1 MSHRFLDSRGALRGM
16 IAVALLATVP
26 VAGQS
31 PHSDAKTTAA
41 AKAWTPPRTADGQPD
56 LQGIWTNTTLTPFE
70 RSKELAGKE
79 FFTEQEAS
87 EYQKGVLE
95 GTIKN
100 HTYETPEAG
109 KVGAY
114 DNEVWFDRGTRIV
127 PSRRTSLVVEPPD
140 GRVPLTP
147 AAEEKRQYNLA
158 HQADSYE
165 YQGSWIRCVTR
176 GVPAGMFP
184 RDYNNGYQILQTPGY
199 VVILSEMIREAR
211 IIPLDGRA
219 HVNEGIHLWDGD
231 SRGRWEGNTL
241 VVDTTNFND
250 KVIIEV
256 GRRRGIP
263 QSKALHVVER
273 FTRMDPNTINYEV
286 TIDDPN
292 VYSKPW
298 KVAVPFNRDETYEMF
313 EYACH
318 EGNYAMA
325 NILSGARAKEK
336 AAAEEAAKKDAK

>member
-1 MSHRFLDSRGALRGM
+1 MSHRFLHSMGALGGV
-16 IAVALLATVP
+16 IAAALLATTP
-26 VAGQS
+26 VGGQARPS
-31 PHSDAKTTAA
+31 EAKTTAA
-41 AKAWTPPRTADGQPD
+41 AKAWTPSRTADGQPD

-70 RSKELAGKE
+70 RSKDLAGKE
-79 FFTEQEAS
+79 FFTEKEAA
-87 EYQKGVLE
+87 EYEKGVLE

-100 HTYETPEAG
+100 HTYETAEAG

-114 DNEVWFDRGTRIV
+114 DNEVWFDHGTRIV
-127 PSRRTSLVVEPPD
+127 PSRRTSLLVDPPD
-140 GRVPLTP
+140 GRVPLTA

-165 YQGSWIRCVTR
+165 YQGSWIRCITR

-211 IIPLDGRA
+211 IIPLDGRP
-219 HVNEGIHLWDGD
+219 HVNGDVHLWNGD
-231 SRGRWEGNTL
+231 SRGRWEGSTL

-250 KVIIEV
+250 RVIIEV
-256 GRRRGIP
+256 GRMRGIP
-263 QSKALHVVER
+263 QTQALHVVER
-273 FTRMDPNTINYEV
+273 FTRAGANTINYEV
-286 TIDDPN
+286 TIDDPT
-292 VYSKPW
+292 VYTRPW
-298 KVAVPFNRDETYEMF
+298 KVAVPFNRDETYQMF

-336 AAAEEAAKKDAK
+336 AAAEEAANKDSK